1 MIRIVLLAGAAA
13 LGAKQLVLRKRK
25 ERGADPADSANAIA
39 YESSEEIADVAAL
52 EEVAISRENKENA
65 VRADAIHSK
74 VSEGGGLI
82 EPSATLGEVGGSA
95 AEAEASGFEAEEI
108 RSCNREVPEEG
119 TDGPTSP
126 RIHITNASIHPTD
139 ASRPVVIPS
148 PAYNDGLSPPRNERP
163 SLAITASPTAG
174 QSSASNERP
183 SLFEPP
189 EGASFGPRRRISNL
203 RLEIEKGLQGDGF
216 APPSR
221 EESTSAGIKAPPTPL
236 ETRTSEGAPSV
247 RIEASEK
254 ELAFPADAAN
264 GIHSPTII
272 RRNSS
277 SSIRA
282 PPTPSKELHPP
293 KPHDESQPLILSSS
307 VRALP
312 TFPARGRSRGPR
324 ASVNGGLLD
333 ILQTEGDNLWA
344 SPPNRGSA
352 EPPKVRSSF
361 SEGVLGA
368 LAGSLPRT
376 GFPFS
381 TRSGASTPV
390 GSIRA
395 PPTPMGI
402 PKPLNPEVDSHSG
415 SPAPSVIRAV
425 PTPGAAARGSEN
437 EASSP
442 LIKARSLDPGG
453 ETESVTSM
461 GTSAGEPMAD
471 GASVV
476 VSPIETESQQR
487 VALERLSLKDK

>member
-25 ERGADPADSANAIA
+25 ERGAEPADSANANA
-39 YESSEEIADVAAL
+39 HESSQELTDVAAL
-52 EEVAISRENKENA
+52 EEVAISGEDEENA
-65 VRADAIHSK
+65 VRANARHS
-74 VSEGGGLI
+74 
-82 EPSATLGEVGGSA
+82 EVGGPIELFATLKEVGGNA
-95 AEAEASGFEAEEI
+95 AEADASGFEAEE
-108 RSCNREVPEEG
+108 SGSSNREVAKEG

-126 RIHITNASIHPTD
+126 RIHISNASIHPTD

-148 PAYNDGLSPPRNERP
+148 PAYNDGLSPPSNERP
-163 SLAITASPTAG
+163 SLAITASPSAG
-174 QSSASNERP
+174 LSSASNERP
-183 SLFEPP
+183 SLLEPP
-189 EGASFGPRRRISNL
+189 KGAGIGPRRRISNL

-216 APPSR
+216 ASPSR

-247 RIEASEK
+247 RIEDSDK

-264 GIHSPTII
+264 GIHSPTIV

-293 KPHDESQPLILSSS
+293 QPHGESQPLILSSS

-344 SPPNRGSA
+344 SPSNCSSA

-368 LAGSLPRT
+368 LAGSLPRM

-381 TRSGASTPV
+381 SRSGASTPV

-402 PKPLNPEVDSHSG
+402 PKPLNPELDSHSG
-415 SPAPSVIRAV
+415 SPVIRAV

-453 ETESVTSM
+453 ETESVTSV
-461 GTSAGEPMAD
+461 GTSVGEPMAD

-487 VALERLSLKDK
+487 VALKRLSLKDK